1 MEKTILYL
9 LKGFIPWHFNAAI
22 TSGEC
27 ILSSHLISIISACI
41 LFLRWYPFDKQY
53 CKIEISLYSELLDF
67 VKFKVDNFSYVGPE
81 DLRDYA
87 VRNTSMSRVN
97 DGRLQVEIKT
107 DRKLISLILTT
118 FIPTIILNTIGHM
131 SNYFNDNS
139 FDIYMSL
146 NVTVMLALTTMFVR

>member
-1 MEKTILYL
+1 M
-9 LKGFIPWHFNAAI
+9 
-22 TSGEC
+22 
-27 ILSSHLISIISACI
+27 
-41 LFLRWYPFDKQY
+41 
-53 CKIEISLYSELLDF
+53 
-67 VKFKVDNFSYVGPE
+67 KFKVDNFSYVGPE